1 MFKVE
6 RNSGTLWAGEQEN
19 RGAAR
24 FGAQFYA
31 ISAEGASD
39 DLANYGCRLLLD
51 RCPRG
56 SATACITA
64 RVIFS
69 VIYSIIRGTSCSASF
84 ISACITANQALASA
98 LPAAPNRRR

>member
-1 MFKVE
+1 LWAVFKVE

-24 FGAQFYA
+24 FWAQFYA

-51 RCPRG
+51 RCSRG
-56 SATACITA
+56 SATTCITA
-64 RVIFS
+64 RVIYS
-69 VIYSIIRGTSCSASF
+69 VIYGIIRGTSCSA
-84 ISACITANQALASA
+84 ACITANQTLAST